1 MNELIMNEVVTQQN
15 CENKILTQKQY
26 ALITGASSGIGK
38 ATAMAFAEAGIHLLL
53 VGRDQARLTAV
64 AEAAQACGVEA
75 TPWVLDLLNLS
86 EVRSQIETLARSVPH
101 LDIVINNAGMGYT
114 GMLMETT
121 LCDWQRVIDLNLTS
135 VFQVVQGVLPIL
147 RSQPHS
153 TIVNVASIAAHQAFP
168 NWGAYCVSKFG
179 LLALTKTLAAEER
192 ANGIRVVAVSPGSV
206 NTEIWD
212 TDTVDADFDRTAMLT
227 PEVVAQSILHAV
239 QMPHAAVIEELVLM
253 PNAGTF

>member
-1 MNELIMNEVVTQQN
+1 M
-15 CENKILTQKQY
+15 TQKQY

-38 ATAMAFAEAGIHLLL
+38 ATALAFAQAGIHLLL
-53 VGRDQARLTAV
+53 VGRDLVRLTAV
-64 AEAAQACGVEA
+64 AEAARSHGVEA
-75 TPWVLDLLNLS
+75 TTYVIDLLNLT
-86 EVRSQIETLARSVPH
+86 EVRGQIETLARSVPH

-114 GMLMETT
+114 GMLMETP
-121 LCDWQRVIDLNLTS
+121 LADWQRVIDLNLTS

-147 RSQPHS
+147 RSNSQS

-192 ANGIRVVAVSPGSV
+192 IHGIRVVAMSPGSV
-206 NTEIWD
+206 NTELWD
-212 TDTVDADFDRTAMLT
+212 TDTVDADFDRSAMLT
-227 PEVVAQSILHAV
+227 PEIVAQSILHAV
-239 QMPHAAVIEELVLM
+239 QMPYSAAIEEIVLM